1 MALSLYGE
9 RSVAAATPA
18 SPLSAL
24 VRWMAKA
31 RAERARRVA
40 LTALLDLDHDRLDDL
55 GISRSDIVEAMQ
67 TRGRSAGSM
76 LNAARARRARL

>member
-40 LTALLDLDHDRLDDL
+40 LASLLELDHDRLDDL

-67 TRGRSAGSM
+67 TKGRSAGSI
-76 LNAARARRARL
+76 LNAARARQARL

>member
-24 VRWMAKA
+24 VRWMMKA

-40 LTALLDLDHDRLDDL
+40 LASLLELDHDRLDDL

-67 TRGRSAGSM
+67 TKGHSAGSI
-76 LNAARARRARL
+76 LNAARARQARL

>member
-24 VRWMAKA
+24 VRWMMKA

-40 LTALLDLDHDRLDDL
+40 LASLLELDHDRLDDL

-67 TRGRSAGSM
+67 TKGRSAGSI
-76 LNAARARRARL
+76 LNAARARQARL